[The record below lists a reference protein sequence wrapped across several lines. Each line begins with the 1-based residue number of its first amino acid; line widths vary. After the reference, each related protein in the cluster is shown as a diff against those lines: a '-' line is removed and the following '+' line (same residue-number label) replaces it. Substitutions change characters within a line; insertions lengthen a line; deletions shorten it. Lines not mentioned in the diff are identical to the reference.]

1 MGIIKKSFQVSSK
14 HFLLTPIKKKLV
26 VQDNTGGNDE
36 GEFSGAIFIYIFVT
50 VVACIICFNLVLGV
64 GSCNL
69 VWVSLN

>member
-1 MGIIKKSFQVSSK
+1 MFI
-14 HFLLTPIKKKLV
+14 LV
-26 VQDNTGGNDE
+26 IHEQANDTGEN
-36 GEFSGAIFIYIFVT
+36 EFTGAIFIYIFVS

>member
-1 MGIIKKSFQVSSK
+1 MQ
-14 HFLLTPIKKKLV
+14 
-26 VQDNTGGNDE
+26 QNTGDS
-36 GEFSGAIFIYIFVT
+36 GESEFNGAIFIYIFVT